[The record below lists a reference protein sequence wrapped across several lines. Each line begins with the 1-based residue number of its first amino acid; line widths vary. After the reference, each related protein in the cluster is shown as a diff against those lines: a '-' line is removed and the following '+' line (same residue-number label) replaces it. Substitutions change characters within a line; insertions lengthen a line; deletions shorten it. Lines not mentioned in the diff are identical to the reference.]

1 MHAILNF
8 LGRFQRMH
16 LFTRVLVGFVF
27 ALIAWANTIPYYQ
40 DPAIVFAG
48 YGWPFKCLELPTIVF
63 HFLDGRRHPERS
75 HYFYA
80 PEFVVNLLVAFVI
93 PALLAV
99 LLERLVWKNSSRFR
113 LHLSTCLIMLCV
125 CAALLGAN
133 LYAQDPG
140 KPAFMGSVEIRGWP
154 FVCHETILL
163 PAKNASVTEWHLDN
177 LLFNA
182 ITAVLAL
189 GATVYICEYRHLRYA
204 AKQPPVP

>member
-99 LLERLVWKNSSRFR
+99 LLERLVWKNIRPR
-113 LHLSTCLIMLCV
+113 VVEARAAGPASTV
-125 CAALLGAN
+125 DAASAPPSAQPQTGPAVPEGA
-133 LYAQDPG
+133 
-140 KPAFMGSVEIRGWP
+140 RGQ
-154 FVCHETILL
+154 
-163 PAKNASVTEWHLDN
+163 S
-177 LLFNA
+177 
-182 ITAVLAL
+182 
-189 GATVYICEYRHLRYA
+189 
-204 AKQPPVP
+204 